1 MGSERI
7 RVLAWMLGAV
17 ILALA
22 GGWLL
27 GSRIES
33 PADAAA
39 RTKAPTPSPILVPVE
54 QRVLS
59 SNVVT
64 RGTVRFGLPQPISVA
79 PSLLK
84 ATPGLITTLP
94 LLNAQIDEG
103 GTLLTASG
111 RPLLVLQGRIPAFRD
126 LVPGTSGEDVRQL
139 EEGLARL
146 GLDPGSVDGSYDQRT
161 GAAVAK
167 WYESRGWEPFR
178 PTIEQIAQVRTLEQ
192 DLGEARKVEL
202 AAAAAAA
209 SAALSVEAARATAE
223 HDERVAAAELAARLA
238 DRSRLIAR
246 SADGTPLAVEAERAK
261 AEHADVAARAEVA
274 AMTAERALVVLDP
287 RQPETAR
294 AAADA
299 KLELAQASALKTELE
314 NQLAIQVAERD
325 AQLAAEQVALAE
337 AAVKSARLAGELSV
351 RAAVDAQKV
360 AELDA
365 RLAAERAE
373 RLAAD
378 LALAKSRLGVQVPVD
393 EIVFIPAL
401 PVRVHEVTALVG
413 NAASGPVMA
422 VTDNQLA
429 VDSALPLD
437 SAPLVKA
444 GMRVA
449 IDEQALGIQEAG
461 VVAWVA
467 DAPGTNGVDGYH
479 IYFEVRVDPTPT
491 PLQGFSVRLTIPIQS
506 TDGAVTVVPISA
518 LSLAADG
525 TSRVQVEKDGA
536 FEYVVVEPGLSADG
550 FVEVKPVGEPLASG
564 RLVVVGY
571 ENPGAS

>member
-1 MGSERI
+1 
-7 RVLAWMLGAV
+7 
-17 ILALA
+17 
-22 GGWLL
+22 
-27 GSRIES
+27 
-33 PADAAA
+33 
-39 RTKAPTPSPILVPVE
+39 
-54 QRVLS
+54 
-59 SNVVT
+59 
-64 RGTVRFGLPQPISVA
+64 
-79 PSLLK
+79 
-84 ATPGLITTLP
+84 
-94 LLNAQIDEG
+94 
-103 GTLLTASG
+103 
-111 RPLLVLQGRIPAFRD
+111 
-126 LVPGTSGEDVRQL
+126 
-139 EEGLARL
+139 
-146 GLDPGSVDGSYDQRT
+146 
-161 GAAVAK
+161 
-167 WYESRGWEPFR
+167 
-178 PTIEQIAQVRTLEQ
+178 
-192 DLGEARKVEL
+192 
-202 AAAAAAA
+202 
-209 SAALSVEAARATAE
+209 
-223 HDERVAAAELAARLA
+223 
-238 DRSRLIAR
+238 
-246 SADGTPLAVEAERAK
+246 
-261 AEHADVAARAEVA
+261 
-274 AMTAERALVVLDP
+274 
-287 RQPETAR
+287 
-294 AAADA
+294 
-299 KLELAQASALKTELE
+299 
-314 NQLAIQVAERD
+314 
-325 AQLAAEQVALAE
+325 
-337 AAVKSARLAGELSV
+337 
-351 RAAVDAQKV
+351 VDAQKV

-365 RLAAERAE
+365 RLAAERAD

-378 LALAKSRLGVQVPVD
+378 LALAKGRLGVQVPVD